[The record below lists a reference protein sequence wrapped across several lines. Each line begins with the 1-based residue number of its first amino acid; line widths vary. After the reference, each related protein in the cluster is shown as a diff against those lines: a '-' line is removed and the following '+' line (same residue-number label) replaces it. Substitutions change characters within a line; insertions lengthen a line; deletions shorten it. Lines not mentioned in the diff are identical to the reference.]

1 MRTVAG
7 IPSGESGKQFP
18 VDQVVPPGRPDQI
31 SPAPAE
37 VPIFTMYIFRILTVT
52 ITVTSH
58 VKTQISTA
66 TVRKR
71 IIDFSIHIVEMVSPL
86 PFSIGL
92 LVHYRHEWPG
102 NQFHPSTPYRHVE
115 RRPILDDRPFE
126 IGTRRQQADRDIPVI
141 FFPVSFVCTHIYN
154 RRKSPAVFCRKT
166 SFIKSGILHSIRIES
181 RKEA

>member
-1 MRTVAG
+1 LDYMRTVAG

-18 VDQVVPPGRPDQI
+18 VDQVVPSGRPDQI
-31 SPAPAE
+31 SPAPAK

-86 PFSIGL
+86 HFGIGL
-92 LVHYRHEWPG
+92 LVHCRHEWPG
-102 NQFHPSTPYRHVE
+102 NKFHPSTPYRHVE
-115 RRPILDDRPFE
+115 
-126 IGTRRQQADRDIPVI
+126 
-141 FFPVSFVCTHIYN
+141 
-154 RRKSPAVFCRKT
+154 
-166 SFIKSGILHSIRIES
+166 
-181 RKEA
+181 